1 MQVTSYETNTKIT
14 LSSNFITKYS
24 HLGQLYKNLR
34 TKEIQKFIIQI
45 TSFYIT
51 QCKNSHSL
59 LK

>member
-14 LSSNFITKYS
+14 HSSNFIKKYS